1 MTERESIIEKV
12 RALLAL
18 ADRSRN
24 DNINEAMA
32 AEQVARR
39 LVEEHR
45 LRQFEL
51 RQDGAGR
58 EPPPPF
64 TRRDLMGQLG
74 GRRVTD
80 WRFHLAVDVAES
92 HRCVAVC
99 VPAQDGERGR
109 LEIFGRPDDLDVVA
123 YTFFHLER
131 EVERHVRGLG
141 RTCRKRLPAARRR
154 WFRDLRLGVVES
166 LGKRVLSRRTAE
178 ERKLGKQPG
187 RGTRYLAHLDR
198 ERQALDRFVREVH
211 PDMED
216 PGTFEADDAAFATG
230 VKHGRG
236 IDLGNRR
243 ARRLSPGTRLLPKEA
258 AG

>member
-1 MTERESIIEKV
+1 MKERESIIEKV
-12 RALLAL
+12 RRPYAL

-24 DNINEAMA
+24 DNLNEALA
-32 AEQVARR
+32 AERMARK
-39 LVEEHR
+39 LVQEHR

-51 RQDGAGR
+51 ARDGADS
-58 EPPPPF
+58 EQPAPLE
-64 TRRDLMGQLG
+64 RRDLMGQLG
-74 GRRVTD
+74 GQRVTD
-80 WRFHLAVDVAES
+80 WRFNLLVDVAES

-109 LEIFGRPDDLDVVA
+109 MEIFGRSEDLDVVA
-123 YTFFHLER
+123 YTFFQLER
-131 EVERHVRGLG
+131 EVDHHVRGLG

-166 LGKRVLSRRTAE
+166 LAKRLLSQRAADERR
-178 ERKLGKQPG
+178 LGKQPG
-187 RGTRYLAHLDR
+187 QGTRFLAHLDR
-198 ERQALDRFVREVH
+198 ERQELERFVRQVH

-216 PGTFEADDAAFATG
+216 PGTFDADEAAWAAG
-230 VKHGRG
+230 MKHGRD
-236 IDLGNRR
+236 IDLGNRQ